1 MRGALP
7 REAQRDLFVFLLK
20 TSRFTPKSG
29 SKGSNRV
36 KPGALRDRAS
46 FGRMARVTRRAA
58 LCTVPPFVSACL
70 PSSAEGVQ
78 STLYRVHFRF
88 FLSPVFSRV
97 TPVYS
102 GFSSQAH
109 HGASPR
115 PSVTAKTRGP
125 IEGGL
130 SRVKSNGEIDY
141 LINCVFFFFLTP
153 EL

>member
-7 REAQRDLFVFLLK
+7 REAQRDFFFKLK

-36 KPGALRDRAS
+36 KPGAFRDRAS

-70 PSSAEGVQ
+70 PSSVQ
-78 STLYRVHFRF
+78 RAYRVHCTEYTFVSSC
-88 FLSPVFSRV
+88 LPVFSRV

-141 LINCVFFFFLTP
+141 LINWCLYLFFVF
-153 EL
+153 